1 MTVRG
6 NLIFVVLAAVLF
18 CTVSVMEIPELLRLA
33 DDTSND
39 FSITD
44 VREISAPA
52 VEAQQRCADTV
63 PFVVSTAPRFEPSA
77 PVQSRKFDPLFDERL
92 HSLCILRT

>member
-1 MTVRG
+1 M
-6 NLIFVVLAAVLF
+6 
-18 CTVSVMEIPELLRLA
+18 MEIPELLRLA

-44 VREISAPA
+44 AREISVPV
-52 VEAQQRCADTV
+52 VEAQQRRGDTV
-63 PFVVSTAPRFEPSA
+63 PFVASTAPRFEPSA
-77 PVQSRKFDPLFDERL
+77 SVQSLKFNPLFDERL